1 MHCCPFLSLNL
12 HRSSSDPGKSVFS
25 LVEIGVE
32 IELGCPLSYLPLGEV
47 IYLNLK
53 WFHLLVLHSAL
64 GLYLSILIDFIYLCV
79 CLYVNHE
86 YGLRSELYR
95 KIENKSLLTLLILHS
110 HLPITSFISTHH
122 LT

>member
-1 MHCCPFLSLNL
+1 MHCRPFLSLNL

-53 WFHLLVLHSAL
+53 WFHLLVC
-64 GLYLSILIDFIYLCV
+64 ILLWVYIYP
-79 CLYVNHE
+79 
-86 YGLRSELYR
+86 S
-95 KIENKSLLTLLILHS
+95 LLILF
-110 HLPITSFISTHH
+110 TYVFVYM
-122 LT
+122 